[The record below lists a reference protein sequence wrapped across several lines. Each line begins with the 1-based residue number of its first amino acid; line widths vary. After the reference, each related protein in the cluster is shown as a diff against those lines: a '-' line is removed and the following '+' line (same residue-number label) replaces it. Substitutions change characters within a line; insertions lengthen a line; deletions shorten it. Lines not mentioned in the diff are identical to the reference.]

1 MSLADNQK
9 RFVRLLTQHERGVYA
24 YILKLVLN
32 WNDADEILQD
42 TNVRLWEEFE
52 RFEPGSNFGA
62 WARTIAYYQVLAW
75 RKRRQRSRLV
85 FDNETVEK
93 LAICETVNS
102 EADQSLQLAL
112 AACLERLSD
121 RKRDMLTRC
130 YAANA
135 RIRNVADELHMSAEA
150 VYKSLQRI
158 RVALHQ
164 CIEQRLQSEEAP

>member
-1 MSLADNQK
+1 MSLAENQK

-24 YILKLVLN
+24 YILKLVLD
-32 WNDADEILQD
+32 WNDANEILQE

-75 RKRRQRSRLV
+75 RKRRKRSRLV

-93 LAICETVNS
+93 LAACDDENS
-102 EADQSLQLAL
+102 LAEQSRCLAL
-112 AACLERLSD
+112 AACIEQLSS
-121 RKRDMLTRC
+121 RKRNLLSRC
-130 YAANA
+130 YEANA
-135 RIRNVADELHMSAEA
+135 TIRGVADELHLSVEA

-158 RVALHQ
+158 RLALHQ
-164 CIEQRLQSEEAP
+164 CVEQRLLRDESP